1 MSIITVIITFLGGVT
16 LSAQS
21 SINGKL
27 SNKLGTLETALVTFL
42 TGTLFMA
49 LWLIFFG
56 KGHLLA
62 IAQAPT
68 WQLLAVFLGVGYMF
82 LTILAVPKIGVTATN
97 LTAIVGQ
104 VVAGFI
110 IDQFGLFGGEIVH
123 FDSSRFIGLVFM
135 LLALFLIFKDNNE
148 TVK

>member
-56 KGHLLA
+56 KGNLLT